1 MSMRVVAVVVSNNQ
15 PLYLQKNL
23 EALEKQSFRIERTLV
38 VDSSTS
44 TETNSILDSFVNQSS
59 KHAVLAIQEKATFAE
74 LSALAIKQVLEGLDN
89 LDEIAIWLIHDDSL
103 PEVHALAELVRA
115 LELSPL
121 VAIASP
127 KQLGFDNPKMIVQQ
141 GLTVT
146 KSLRPFSLVNDE
158 LDQKQHD
165 WMSDVL
171 AVSSNA
177 MLIRANA
184 WADLGGFSLVAP
196 ELATDIDLG
205 IRTHQLGLRVVVVPT
220 ARVRHAELS
229 LQGQRDKK
237 WLGGSVKFA
246 MAKATNHLRLAH
258 FPLFVSFLYWLA
270 LPALSI
276 VQVAALLLMKRPDRI
291 LFTLRANLW
300 AFFTVRARL
309 RDRHRT
315 SLKALRP
322 LFATSNQIK
331 SRSRLAFELEEQKTN
346 LANFQEAPNTRS
358 NLLQR
363 SFLASG
369 GLWVMLGLLA
379 LSFKYFP
386 LGQSALGGF
395 ALPLSD
401 TWLQLFANTG
411 ASYQFVGLG
420 IAAPSDPFNWVLLLI
435 GSLTFFAPNLA
446 LSIVLFTAMPLAYFG
461 AWRLLS
467 NVTLRNSVKIPLA
480 LIYVFWPAL
489 TLSQATGNY
498 PAVIFAVTLPW
509 LLFALAR
516 AGRLGIASS
525 IRSSAQNWS
534 WIAASSLLFAVA
546 AVSAPSVLVLLVTV
560 AIAYAVLSKGRFA
573 TTAFIVLP
581 AAALIT
587 PYLIHQVLINKTP
600 LGLFADPTVS
610 YPSKSQ
616 SVLQALMGQDQLLG
630 WAAIGI
636 LGVALLA
643 LLTKSKGVS
652 GLWVLGL
659 LGLVNLVFTQSI
671 SFTAGG
677 TGSIFLDST
686 NAVFVSP
693 TPSVMFVCLLVLVA
707 MGIGLDSLTRVG
719 FRRLSVALV
728 VTGGVIPL
736 AVSSMLTPTVVS
748 FGDSRNLPAIFVA
761 ESKAGNDLRLL
772 IISKLG
778 ESESQEFRAELVR
791 PSGLRLDSISTAYRT
806 SSQNTSLGDEGTT
819 KSVVSEL
826 VGNLVSA
833 NGKDLLP
840 ALKEAGIGYVLVTNK
855 SGNADLA
862 VSLNSV
868 NELDQVGTT
877 EFGQLWRVKA
887 SETFKIQDE
896 QTYWSITKS
905 VQLGILV
912 CFILLALPT
921 YRGRKSRRSVQ
932 ELNEDSFQTPEEQ

>member
-1 MSMRVVAVVVSNNQ
+1 MVAVVVSNDQ

-38 VDSSTS
+38 VDTSTS
-44 TETNSILDSFVNQSS
+44 TSTQTNAILDAFVEQSS

-74 LSALAIKQVLEGLDN
+74 LSALAVKQVLDGLDN

-146 KSLRPFSLVNDE
+146 KSLKPFSLVNDE

-171 AVSSNA
+171 AVTSNA
-177 MLIRANA
+177 MLIRANV

-196 ELATDIDLG
+196 ELAADIDLG
-205 IRTHQLGLRVVVVPT
+205 IRTHQLGFRVVVVPT
-220 ARVRHAELS
+220 SRVRHAELS
-229 LQGQRDKK
+229 LHGQRDKK

-258 FPLFVSFLYWLA
+258 FPLFVSFLYWLT
-270 LPALSI
+270 LPVLSI

-291 LFTLRANLW
+291 LFTLKANLW

-309 RDRHRT
+309 RDRHRA
-315 SLKALRP
+315 SIKALRP
-322 LFATSNQIK
+322 LFASSTQIK
-331 SRSRLAFELEEQKTN
+331 SRARLAFELEEQKTN
-346 LANFQEAPNTRS
+346 LANFQEVPATRS
-358 NLLQR
+358 SVLQR

-369 GLWVMLGLLA
+369 GLWVMLGLLVI
-379 LSFKYFP
+379 SFKYFP

-401 TWLQLFANTG
+401 SWLQLFANTG
-411 ASYQFVGLG
+411 SSYQFVGLG

-446 LSIVLFTAMPLAYFG
+446 LSVVLFIAMPLAYFG

-467 NVTLRNSVKIPLA
+467 TVTLRNSLKIPLS
-480 LIYVFWPAL
+480 LIYVFWPTL
-489 TLSQATGNY
+489 TLSQSTGNY
-498 PAVIFAVTLPW
+498 PAVIFSITLPW
-509 LLFALAR
+509 LIFALAR

-525 IRSSAQNWS
+525 IRSSAQSWS

-546 AVSAPSVLVLLVTV
+546 AVSAPSALLLLVSV
-560 AIAYAVLSKGRFA
+560 AIAYAVLSKGRFV

-581 AAALIT
+581 AAALMT
-587 PYLIHQVLINKTP
+587 PYLVHQVLINKTP
-600 LGLFADPTVS
+600 LAIFADPTIS
-610 YPSKSQ
+610 YPSRPQ

-636 LGVALLA
+636 LALALFTLLA
-643 LLTKSKGVS
+643 KSKGVL

-659 LGLVNLVFTQSI
+659 VALVNLVFTQSV
-671 SFTAGG
+671 SYTSGG

-686 NAVFVSP
+686 SAVFSSP
-693 TPSVMFVCLLVLVA
+693 TPSVMFLSLLVLVA

-728 VTGGVIPL
+728 VIGGVLPL
-736 AVSSMLTPTVVS
+736 SVSAMLTPSVVS
-748 FGDSRNLPAIFVA
+748 FGESRNLPAIFVA
-761 ESKAGNDLRLL
+761 ESKAGKDLRLL
-772 IISKLG
+772 VISKLG

-791 PSGLRLDSISTAYRT
+791 PNGVRLDLVSTAYRT
-806 SSQNTSLGDEGTT
+806 SSQNISLGSVAST

-833 NGKDLLP
+833 NGKNLSP
-840 ALKEAGIGYVLVTNK
+840 ALKETGIGYVLVTDK
-855 SGNADLA
+855 PGNADLA

-868 NELDQVGTT
+868 TELDQVGTT
-877 EFGQLWRVKA
+877 EFGQLWRVKG
-887 SETFKIQDE
+887 SETFQVQDN

-905 VQLGILV
+905 VQLGVLV

-921 YRGRKSRRSVQ
+921 YRGRKSRRVVQ
-932 ELNEDSFQTPEEQ
+932 ELNEDSFQLPEEQ

>member
-1 MSMRVVAVVVSNNQ
+1 MVAVVVSNDQ
-15 PLYLQKNL
+15 PLYLEKNL

-38 VDSSTS
+38 VDSSKS

-59 KHAVLAIQEKATFAE
+59 KHAVLAIQENATFAE
-74 LSALAIKQVLEGLDN
+74 LSALAIKQVLEGLEN
-89 LDEIAIWLIHDDSL
+89 LDEIAIWLVHDDSL

-146 KSLRPFSLVNDE
+146 STLKPFSLVNDE

-171 AVSSNA
+171 AVTSNA
-177 MLIRANA
+177 MLIRANV
-184 WADLGGFSLVAP
+184 WAELGGFSLVAP
-196 ELATDIDLG
+196 ELAADVDLG
-205 IRTHQLGLRVVVVPT
+205 IRTHQLGYRVVVVPT

-229 LQGQRDKK
+229 LQGLRDKK

-270 LPALSI
+270 LPLLS
-276 VQVAALLLMKRPDRI
+276 VFQVATLLLVKRPDRI

-309 RDRHRT
+309 RDRHRAT
-315 SLKALRP
+315 LKSLRP
-322 LFATSNQIK
+322 LFATSTQIK
-331 SRSRLAFELEEQKTN
+331 SRTRLAFELEEQKTN
-346 LANFQEAPNTRS
+346 LANFQEAPATRS
-358 NLLQR
+358 NVLQR
-363 SFLASG
+363 SFAASG
-369 GLWVMLGLLA
+369 GLWVMLGLLFV
-379 LSFKYFP
+379 SFKYFP
-386 LGQSALGGF
+386 LGQAAIGGF

-420 IAAPSDPFNWVLLLI
+420 IAAPSDPFNWVLLFI

-446 LSIVLFTAMPLAYFG
+446 LSAVLFVAMPLAYFG

-467 NVTLRNSVKIPLA
+467 TVTLRNSVKIPLA
-480 LIYVFWPAL
+480 LIYVFFPAFV
-489 TLSQATGNY
+489 LSQSVGNY
-498 PAVIFAVTLPW
+498 PAVLFSITLPW

-516 AGRLGIASS
+516 AGRLGVTSS
-525 IRSSAQNWS
+525 IRSNAQTWS

-546 AVSAPSVLVLLVTV
+546 AASAPSALLILVAVAVT
-560 AIAYAVLSKGRFA
+560 YAVLSRGRFA

-581 AAALIT
+581 ASALLT
-587 PYLIHQVLINKTP
+587 PYLIHQALINQSP
-600 LGLFADPTVS
+600 LGIFADPTIS
-610 YPSKSQ
+610 YPTKPQ
-616 SVLQALMGQDQLLG
+616 SVLHSIIGNDQLLG

-636 LGVALLA
+636 LAIAAFALLSKAKGIFGLGILALLA
-643 LLTKSKGVS
+643 L
-652 GLWVLGL
+652 
-659 LGLVNLVFTQSI
+659 VNLIFTQSI
-671 SFTAGG
+671 AFTAGG

-686 NAVFVSP
+686 SAVFDSP
-693 TPSVMFVCLLVLVA
+693 GPTVMFLSLIALL
-707 MGIGLDSLTRVG
+707 GIGIWLDSLTRIGIRRIVVG
-719 FRRLSVALV
+719 LAVAGLM
-728 VTGGVIPL
+728 PL
-736 AVSSMLTPTVVS
+736 AISSITTPTVIT
-748 FGDSRNLPAIFVA
+748 FGESRNLPAIFEA
-761 ESKAGNDLRLL
+761 ESKVGNDLRML
-772 IISKLG
+772 IISKRG
-778 ESESQEFRAELVR
+778 ESELQEFRAELIR
-791 PSGLRLDSISTAYRT
+791 PNGLRLDSISTAYRT
-806 SSQNTSLGDEGTT
+806 SPQNISSGADGSV
-819 KSVVSEL
+819 KSVISEL

-833 NGKDLLP
+833 NGKDLIP
-840 ALKEAGIGYVLVTNK
+840 ALKEVGIGYVLVTNNE
-855 SGNADLA
+855 GNADLA

-868 NELDQVGTT
+868 TELDQVGTT

-887 SETFKIQDE
+887 SESFSVQDQ

-905 VQLGILV
+905 VQLGILFG
-912 CFILLALPT
+912 FILLALPT
-921 YRGRKSRRSVQ
+921 SRGRKSRRDVQ
-932 ELNEDSFQTPEEQ
+932 ALNEDSFQLEQEQQ

>member
-1 MSMRVVAVVVSNNQ
+1 MVAVVVSNNQ

-23 EALEKQSFRIERTLV
+23 EALEKQSFRLERTLV
-38 VDSSTS
+38 VDTSSS
-44 TETNSILDSFVNQSS
+44 TETNSILDSFVGQSS

-74 LSALAIKQVLEGLDN
+74 LSALAIKQVLEGIEN
-89 LDEIAIWLIHDDSL
+89 LDDVAIWLVHDDSL

-127 KQLGFDNPKMIVQQ
+127 KQLSFDNPKMIVQQ

-171 AVSSNA
+171 AVTSNA
-177 MLIRANA
+177 MLIRANV

-196 ELATDIDLG
+196 ELAADIDLG

-258 FPLFVSFLYWLA
+258 FPLFVSFLYWLGI
-270 LPALSI
+270 PVLSL
-276 VQVAALLLMKRPDRI
+276 VQIAALLLMKRPDRI

-309 RDRHRT
+309 RDRHRA

-322 LFATSNQIK
+322 LFATTTQIK

-346 LANFQEAPNTRS
+346 LASFQEAPNTRS
-358 NLLQR
+358 NVLQR

-369 GLWVMLGLLA
+369 GLWVMLGLLV
-379 LSFKYFP
+379 LSFNYFP

-420 IAAPSDPFNWVLLLI
+420 IAAPSDPFNWVILLI

-446 LSIVLFTAMPLAYFG
+446 LSAVLFAAMPLAYFG

-467 NVTLRNSVKIPLA
+467 TVTLRNSVKIPLA
-480 LIYVFWPAL
+480 LIYCFWPAL

-498 PAVIFAVTLPW
+498 PAVMFAVTLPW

-516 AGRLGIASS
+516 AGRVGIASS
-525 IRSSAQNWS
+525 IRSSAQGWS

-546 AVSAPSVLVLLVTV
+546 AVSAPSALVLLVTV
-560 AIAYAVLSKGRFA
+560 AIAYALLSKRRFA

-587 PYLIHQVLINKTP
+587 PYLITQVLINKTP
-600 LGLFADPTVS
+600 LAILADPTIS
-610 YPSKSQ
+610 YQSKQQ

-630 WAAIGI
+630 WAAVGI
-636 LGVALLA
+636 LGLATFALLSKAKGVLWIWLLA
-643 LLTKSKGVS
+643 LVA
-652 GLWVLGL
+652 
-659 LGLVNLVFTQSI
+659 LVNLVFTQSI

-677 TGSIFLDST
+677 TGSIFLDASS
-686 NAVFVSP
+686 AVFSSP
-693 TPSVMFVCLLVLVA
+693 TPSVMFVSILALSA
-707 MGIGLDSLTRVG
+707 MGIWLDSLTRVG
-719 FRRLSVALV
+719 IRRVIVALV
-728 VTGGVIPL
+728 VLGGVMPL
-736 AVSSMLTPTVVS
+736 ALSSMLSPTVVS

-772 IISKLG
+772 IISKQG
-778 ESESQEFRAELVR
+778 ESEKQEFRAELVR

-806 SSQNTSLGDEGTT
+806 SPQNIALGGEGTT
-819 KSVVSEL
+819 KSAVSEL

-833 NGKDLLP
+833 NGKNLLP
-840 ALKEAGIGYVLVTNK
+840 ALKEAGIGYVLVTNNT
-855 SGNADLA
+855 GNADLA

-868 NELDQVGTT
+868 TELDQVGTT

-887 SETFKIQDE
+887 SETFKVQDE

-921 YRGRKSRRSVQ
+921 YRGRKSRRAVQ
-932 ELNEDSFQTPEEQ
+932 ELNEDSFQIPEEQ

>member
-1 MSMRVVAVVVSNNQ
+1 MVAVVVSNNQ

-44 TETNSILDSFVNQSS
+44 TQTNSILDAFVNQSS

-74 LSALAIKQVLEGLDN
+74 LSALAISQVLDGLDN
-89 LDEIAIWLIHDDSL
+89 LDQIAIWLIHDDSL

-127 KQLGFDNPKMIVQQ
+127 KQVGFDNPKMIVQQ

-146 KSLRPFSLVNDE
+146 KSLKPFSLVNDE

-171 AVSSNA
+171 AVTSNA
-177 MLIRANA
+177 MLIRANV
-184 WADLGGFSLVAP
+184 WAELGGFSLVAP
-196 ELATDIDLG
+196 ELAADIDLG
-205 IRTHQLGLRVVVVPT
+205 IRTHQLGFRVVVVPT
-220 ARVRHAELS
+220 SRVRHAELS
-229 LQGQRDKK
+229 LQGQRDRK

-258 FPLFVSFLYWLA
+258 FPLFLSFLYWLT
-270 LPALSI
+270 LPLLSV

-291 LFTLRANLW
+291 LFTLRANFW

-309 RDRHRT
+309 RDRHRA

-322 LFATSNQIK
+322 LFATSTQIK
-331 SRSRLAFELEEQKTN
+331 SRTRLAFELEEQKTN
-346 LANFQEAPNTRS
+346 LANFQDAPATRS
-358 NLLQR
+358 NVLQR

-369 GLWVMLGLLA
+369 GLWVMLGLLVF
-379 LSFKYFP
+379 SIKYFP

-401 TWLQLFANTG
+401 TWMQLFANTG

-420 IAAPSDPFNWVLLLI
+420 IAAPSDPYNWVLLLI

-446 LSIVLFTAMPLAYFG
+446 LSFVLFLAMPLAYFG

-467 NVTLRNSVKIPLA
+467 TVTLRNSVKIPLA
-480 LIYVFWPAL
+480 LIYVLWPAL
-489 TLSQATGNY
+489 TLSQANGNY
-498 PAVIFAVTLPW
+498 PAVIFTVTLPW

-525 IRSSAQNWS
+525 IRSSAQSWS

-546 AVSAPSVLVLLVTV
+546 AVSAPSALALLIAV
-560 AIAYAVLSKGRFA
+560 AIAYAALSKGRFA
-573 TTAFIVLP
+573 TTALIVLP
-581 AAALIT
+581 AAALLT

-600 LGLFADPTVS
+600 LAILADPTIS
-610 YPSKSQ
+610 YPSKPQ
-616 SVLQALMGQDQLLG
+616 SILQALMGQDQFLG
-630 WAAIGI
+630 WAAIAI
-636 LGVALLA
+636 LGIALFTLLA
-643 LLTKSKGVS
+643 KSKGVL
-652 GLWVLGL
+652 GLWVLVL
-659 LGLVNLVFTQSI
+659 VALVNLAFTQSI

-677 TGSIFLDST
+677 TGSIFLEST
-686 NAVFVSP
+686 NAVFSSP
-693 TPSVMFVCLLVLVA
+693 TPSVMFVSLLTLVA
-707 MGIGLDSLTRVG
+707 LGIGLDSLTRVG
-719 FRRLSVALV
+719 FRRLSVSLV
-728 VTGGVIPL
+728 VIGGVIPL
-736 AVSSMLTPTVVS
+736 ALSAIFTPVAVS
-748 FGDSRNLPAIFVA
+748 FGESRNLPAIFVA

-772 IISKLG
+772 IISKLD
-778 ESESQEFRAELVR
+778 ELESQDFRAELVR

-806 SSQNTSLGDEGTT
+806 SSQNISLGADGST
-819 KSVVSEL
+819 KNVVSEL

-833 NGKDLLP
+833 NGKNLLP
-840 ALKEAGIGYVLVTNK
+840 ALKETGIGYVLVTDK
-855 SGNADLA
+855 AGNADLA

-868 NELDQVGTT
+868 TELDQVGTT
-877 EFGQLWRVKA
+877 EFGQLWRVKG
-887 SETFKIQDE
+887 SESFEIQDE
-896 QTYWSITKS
+896 QTFWSITKS
-905 VQLGILV
+905 VQLGILF
-912 CFILLALPT
+912 CFMLLALPT
-921 YRGRKSRRSVQ
+921 YRGRKSRRMVQ
-932 ELNEDSFQTPEEQ
+932 ELNEDSFQIQEEQ

>member
-1 MSMRVVAVVVSNNQ
+1 MVAVVVSHDQ

-38 VDSSTS
+38 VDTSTS
-44 TETNSILDSFVNQSS
+44 TQTNSILDAFVNQSS

-74 LSALAIKQVLEGLDN
+74 LSALAVKQVLDGLDN
-89 LDEIAIWLIHDDSL
+89 LNEIAIWLIHDDSL

-146 KSLRPFSLVNDE
+146 KSLKPFSLVNDE

-171 AVSSNA
+171 AVTSNA
-177 MLIRANA
+177 VLIRANV
-184 WADLGGFSLVAP
+184 WAELGGFSLVAP
-196 ELATDIDLG
+196 ELAADIDLG
-205 IRTHQLGLRVVVVPT
+205 IRAHQLGLRVVVVPT
-220 ARVRHAELS
+220 SRVRHAELS
-229 LQGQRDKK
+229 LHGQRDKK

-258 FPLFVSFLYWLA
+258 FPLFASFLYWLA

-291 LFTLRANLW
+291 LFTLKANLW
-300 AFFTVRARL
+300 AFFTVRARI
-309 RDRHRT
+309 RDRHRA

-322 LFATSNQIK
+322 LFASSTQIK
-331 SRSRLAFELEEQKTN
+331 TRTRLAFELEEQKSN
-346 LANFQEAPNTRS
+346 LANFQEASTTRS

-386 LGQSALGGF
+386 LGQSATGGF

-420 IAAPSDPFNWVLLLI
+420 IAAPSDPFNWALLLI

-446 LSIVLFTAMPLAYFG
+446 LSGVLFLAMPLAYFG

-467 NVTLRNSVKIPLA
+467 TITLRNSVKIPLS

-498 PAVIFAVTLPW
+498 PAVIFTVTLPW

-525 IRSSAQNWS
+525 IRSSAQSWS
-534 WIAASSLLFAVA
+534 WIAASSLLFALA
-546 AVSAPSVLVLLVTV
+546 AVSAPSILVLLAAV
-560 AIAYAVLSKGRFA
+560 AIGYAVLAKGRFA

-581 AAALIT
+581 ATALMT
-587 PYLIHQVLINKTP
+587 PYLIHQAQINKTP
-600 LGLFADPTVS
+600 LAIFADPTMS
-610 YPSKSQ
+610 YPSKPQ
-616 SVLQALMGQDQLLG
+616 SVLEALMGQDQLLG

-636 LGVALLA
+636 LGFATLA
-643 LLTKSKGVS
+643 LLTKSKGVL
-652 GLWVLGL
+652 GLWVMGL
-659 LGLVNLVFTQSI
+659 LALANLVFTQSI

-677 TGSIFLDST
+677 TGSIFLDSAST
-686 NAVFVSP
+686 VFDSP
-693 TPSVMFVCLLVLVA
+693 TPSAMFASLLVLVA

-719 FRRLSVALV
+719 FRRFSVALLV
-728 VTGGVIPL
+728 IGGVMPL
-736 AVSSMLTPTVVS
+736 ALSSLLTPIAVS
-748 FGDSRNLPAIFVA
+748 FGESRNLPAIFVA

-806 SSQNTSLGDEGTT
+806 SSQNISLGAEGST

-840 ALKEAGIGYVLVTNK
+840 ALKEVGIGYVLVTNK
-855 SGNADLA
+855 PGNSDLA

-868 NELDQVGTT
+868 SELDQVGTT

-887 SETFKIQDE
+887 SESFKVQDE

-912 CFILLALPT
+912 AFILLALPT
-921 YRGRKSRRSVQ
+921 YRGRKSRRAVH
-932 ELNEDSFQTPEEQ
+932 ELNEDSFQITEEQ